1 MVEKELEERNFG
13 FESLKYMNCDI
24 EETGIFSR
32 RSLAAHCRGAA
43 PQRSTTA
50 RQRAAGNAWVGLLQ
64 IDGEV
69 EEPETS
75 ENLTQSFEI
84 HNIVC
89 RRIQLL
95 AVIICNI

>member
-1 MVEKELEERNFG
+1 MEEKGIVDRDCVPPEPAVE
-13 FESLKYMNCDI
+13 
-24 EETGIFSR
+24 
-32 RSLAAHCRGAA
+32 A
-43 PQRSTTA
+43 PLP